1 MPEPVNPLS
10 ALVTAL
16 CFSTGLFFIL
26 GIRAFIQA
34 FIALYH
40 EHKEDARIDRIN
52 TNALK

>member
-1 MPEPVNPLS
+1 MRELADPLS

-40 EHKEDARIDRIN
+40 EHKEDALIDRIN